1 MIDLDSP
8 EEFLQRR
15 MRSVDRRRLLQ
26 TRSPQQILDLSTRL
40 YHKLAWP
47 ILRLTLPSM
56 VLLYA
61 GLVFFQ
67 GFVLPGLLTT
77 SNPDDITVQF
87 GELMLVYCVALFI
100 ALPVVV
106 IALGHT
112 VGLTTRLISDYML
125 EQRVDLDAA
134 IKAARKGAIT
144 MVGLLTNIFLRAG
157 IVLMVSGGLM
167 MASAFSDQAGYNT
180 DAADLATLFAV
191 FGLIAGFIMVPVVM
205 SRLCLA
211 PAIAVVEGVRPNVAM
226 KRSKTLMGKTRHIP
240 SGYDTLLNLWVVSL
254 VVALVLW
261 LGFYSAFGMSG
272 LTELLTG
279 LGGRTILWSI
289 LAETLLTLPTFLAVW
304 LLVPFMTCCV
314 TVLYFDRRVRLE
326 ALDIEVMAHDVL
338 KGTQEA
344 DLRL

>member
-26 TRSPQQILDLSTRL
+26 PRTPNQILDLSTRL
-40 YHKLAWP
+40 YHRLAWP

-77 SNPDDITVQF
+77 SDPDSISVQF
-87 GELMLVYCVALFI
+87 GEVMTVYAVALFV

-112 VGLTTRLISDYML
+112 VGLTTRLIADYML
-125 EQRVDLDAA
+125 EQRSDLDAA
-134 IKAARKGAIT
+134 VRSARAGAMT
-144 MVGLLTNIFLRAG
+144 MVGLLTHIFLRSG
-157 IVLMVSGGLM
+157 VVLMVSGGFM
-167 MASAFSDQAGYNT
+167 MGSAYADHAGYNT
-180 DAADLATLFAV
+180 AVADLATFFAV
-191 FGLIAGFIMVPVVM
+191 VGLVVGFIMVPIVM

-211 PAIAVVEGVRPNVAM
+211 PAVASVEGVRPQMAL
-226 KRSKTLMGKTRHIP
+226 KRSRTLMAKSRHIS
-240 SGYDTLLNLWVVSL
+240 SGYDTLLNLWVVSIF
-254 VVALVLW
+254 VALVLW
-261 LGFYSAFGMSG
+261 LGFYGAFGMSG
-272 LTELLTG
+272 LSDLIQG
-279 LGGRTILWSI
+279 LSGRSILWSVF
-289 LAETLLTLPTFLAVW
+289 AETLMTLPTFLAVW

-314 TVLYFDRRVRLE
+314 TVLYFDRRVKLE

>member
-1 MIDLDSP
+1 
-8 EEFLQRR
+8 

-26 TRSPQQILDLSTRL
+26 PRRPQEILDLSTRL
-40 YHKLAWP
+40 YRKLAWP

-77 SNPDDITVQF
+77 SAPDDIRVQF
-87 GELMLVYCVALFI
+87 GELMTVYAIALFVALPI
-100 ALPVVV
+100 VV

-112 VGLTTRLISDYML
+112 VGLTTRLIADYML
-125 EQRVDLDAA
+125 EQKVDLDAA
-134 IKAARKGAIT
+134 AGAAKKGAMT
-144 MVGLLTNIFLRAG
+144 MVGLLTSIFLRSG

-167 MASAFSDQAGYNT
+167 MVSAYSEQAGYT
-180 DAADLATLFAV
+180 SGLADLATLFAV
-191 FGLIAGFIMVPVVM
+191 LGLIAGFIMVPIVM

-211 PAIAVVEGVRPNVAM
+211 PAIAVVEGMPPRTAR
-226 KRSKTLMGKTRHIP
+226 KRSGTLMARSRHIA
-240 SGYDTLLNLWVVSL
+240 SGYDTLLSLWVVSFF
-254 VVALVLW
+254 VALVLW
-261 LGFYSAFGMSG
+261 LGFFGAFSMSTLSGFIQG
-272 LTELLTG
+272 LS
-279 LGGRTILWSI
+279 GRSILWSI
-289 LAETLLTLPTFLAVW
+289 FAETLMTLPTFLAVW

-326 ALDIEVMAHDVL
+326 ALDIEEMAHDVL

>member
-15 MRSVDRRRLLQ
+15 MRSIDRRRLLQ
-26 TRSPQQILDLSTRL
+26 TRRPQEILDLSTRL

-56 VLLYA
+56 ILLYS
-61 GLVFFQ
+61 GLIFFQ

-77 SNPDDITVQF
+77 SSPDDIRVQF
-87 GELMLVYCVALFI
+87 SELMMVYAVALFV

-112 VGLTTRLISDYML
+112 VGLTTRLISDYVL
-125 EQRVDLDAA
+125 EQKVDLDSGLR
-134 IKAARKGAIT
+134 AARKGALT
-144 MVGLLTNIFLRAG
+144 MVGLLAHIFLRSG
-157 IVLMVSGGLM
+157 LVLMVSGGLM
-167 MASAFSDQAGYNT
+167 ALSAYFEGSGRNSA
-180 DAADLATLFAV
+180 AADLTTLFAV
-191 FGLIAGFIMVPVVM
+191 LGLIVGFIMVPVVM
-205 SRLCLA
+205 SRLSLA
-211 PAIAVVEGVRPNVAM
+211 PAVAVVEGMSARDSM
-226 KRSKTLMGKTRHIP
+226 RRSKSLMARARHIP
-240 SGYDTLLNLWVVSL
+240 SGYDTLVNLWFVSL
-254 VVALVLW
+254 LVAFALW
-261 LGFYSAFGMSG
+261 FGFYGSFQMSG
-272 LTELLTG
+272 LSEWIADIAG
-279 LGGRTILWSI
+279 KGILWSI
-289 LAETLLTLPTFLAVW
+289 LGETLLALPTFLAVW

-344 DLRL
+344 DLRI

>member
-26 TRSPQQILDLSTRL
+26 TRRPQEILDVATRL

-56 VLLYA
+56 ALLYA
-61 GLVFFQ
+61 GLIFFQ

-77 SNPDDITVQF
+77 SNPEDIRVQF
-87 GELMLVYCVALFI
+87 GELMMVYAVALFV

-112 VGLTTRLISDYML
+112 VGLTTRLISDFML
-125 EQRVDLDAA
+125 EQKIDLNAGL
-134 IKAARKGAIT
+134 KAARKGALT
-144 MVGLLTNIFLRAG
+144 MVGLLAHIFLRSG
-157 IVLMVSGGLM
+157 LVLIVSGGLM
-167 MASAFSDQAGYNT
+167 ALSAYFEQGGRNT
-180 DAADLATLFAV
+180 GVADLTTLFAV
-191 FGLIAGFIMVPVVM
+191 FGLVAGFIMVPVVM
-205 SRLCLA
+205 SRLSLA
-211 PAIAVVEGVRPNVAM
+211 PAVAVVEGMSARDSM
-226 KRSKTLMGKTRHIP
+226 RRSKTLMARSRHIP
-240 SGYDTLLNLWVVSL
+240 SGYDTLVNLWFVSTF
-254 VVALVLW
+254 VALALW
-261 LGFYSAFGMSG
+261 FGFYGSFQMSG
-272 LTELLTG
+272 LSDWIQDIAG
-279 LGGRTILWSI
+279 HGILWSI
-289 LAETLLTLPTFLAVW
+289 LAETLLALPTFLAVW

-338 KGTQEA
+338 KGTEEA

>member
-26 TRSPQQILDLSTRL
+26 IRTPQQILDFSTRL

-47 ILRLTLPSM
+47 ILRMTLPSM

-67 GFVLPGLLTT
+67 GFVLPGILTT
-77 SNPDDITVQF
+77 RNPENMAVQF
-87 GELMLVYCVALFI
+87 GEVMVVYAVALFV

-112 VGLTTRLISDYML
+112 VGLTTRLIAGYVL
-125 EQRVDLDAA
+125 EQKVDFAA
-134 IKAARKGAIT
+134 ASAAARKGAMT
-144 MVGLLTNIFLRAG
+144 MVGLLAHIFLRSG
-157 IVLMVSGGLM
+157 VVLMVSGGIMLL
-167 MASAFSDQAGYNT
+167 SAYADRAGYNT
-180 DAADLATLFAV
+180 SASDLAMFLAV
-191 FGLIAGFIMVPVVM
+191 IGIVAGFILVPVVM
-205 SRLCLA
+205 SRLALA
-211 PAIAVVEGVRPNVAM
+211 PAIAAVEGTNSATAM
-226 KRSKTLMGKTRHIP
+226 RRSKTLMAKSRHIP
-240 SGYDTLLNLWVVSL
+240 SGYDTLLNLWVASI

-261 LGFYSAFGMSG
+261 GGFALSFAMTGITGFID
-272 LTELLTG
+272 G
-279 LGGRTILWSI
+279 LGGRSI
-289 LAETLLTLPTFLAVW
+289 LGAIAAETLRTLPSFLAVW